1 MDRNCRVFAVALEL
15 LLNAIRPLVGT
26 AKRGTVVGSRWDM
39 LQLLDSFW
47 AILKGYWKAAGNAQ
61 KTQVPAGQ

>member
-1 MDRNCRVFAVALEL
+1 MDRNCRVFAVALEMC
-15 LLNAIRPLVGT
+15 LNAIGPLVGT

-47 AILKGYWKAAGNAQ
+47 AILKG
-61 KTQVPAGQ
+61 